1 MKYKNGFTL
10 TELLATIV
18 ILAVISLIATPAVIG
33 VSNSIKNNMFESKKK
48 LILQA
53 AKLYAEDNPNKN
65 SLNVNVLCYNNYL
78 TRDSKKRCAKNPK
91 NNEFM
96 DNCKMLI
103 IRSDS
108 NDSIKVEWTG
118 KWNLE
123 GSMHSSCN

>member
-53 AKLYAEDNPNKN
+53 AKLYAEDNPEST
-65 SLNVNVLCYNNYL
+65 SLQIKDLCDKKYL
-78 TRDSKKRCAKNPK
+78 SKDEDNMCAKNPK
-91 NNEFM
+91 NNTSM
-96 DNCKMLI
+96 DNCTINISKPNGRISL
-103 IRSDS
+103 SLD
-108 NDSIKVEWTG
+108 
-118 KWNLE
+118 
-123 GSMHSSCN
+123 SSCN